1 MRPNN
6 LRYTEEHEWVLVEG
20 ETATVGITHYATEEL
35 GEIVFVE
42 LPNVNDEFEQMDEFG
57 SVESVKTVSNLYLPI
72 SGRVSAINETIQSS
86 PETVS
91 ESPYSD
97 GWLVKVDITDL
108 NELDDL
114 MTAEEYQGH
123 LENLS

>member
-1 MRPNN
+1 MIPSN
-6 LRYTEEHEWVLVEG
+6 LRYTEEHEWILVEG
-20 ETATVGITHYATEEL
+20 ETATVGITDYATEEL

-72 SGRVSAINETIQSS
+72 SGRISAVNETVQSS
-86 PETVS
+86 PETVG

-123 LENLS
+123 LENLA

>member
-1 MRPNN
+1 MIPNN

-20 ETATVGITHYATEEL
+20 ETATVGITDYATDEL

-72 SGRVSAINETIQSS
+72 SGRISAVNEAVQSS

-97 GWLVKVDITDL
+97 GWLVKVEITDL

-123 LENLS
+123 LENLA